1 MNDLLGVAYELFRR
15 AWSAQGMIPF
25 HEVIRRLV
33 FAAGM
38 GALIGV
44 ERDLRHRPAGIRTS
58 MFVCLAT
65 ALFTILSQELSHLW
79 GDTGPTRIASNI
91 VQGIGF
97 LGAGAI
103 LKDSAGLVG
112 LTTAATIFV
121 EAAIGMASGGGF
133 YAIAGSTTGIVL
145 FALAVLGWAAEK
157 LSLKRRSMFFRF
169 TAPLAQSV
177 ASEVHSLLANMNIP
191 MRQFRVSGTGHNSVV
206 EFEADV
212 SNHQEEQ
219 IIAQLNREGVVAEV
233 VPYEVRP

>member
-1 MNDLLGVAYELFRR
+1 
-15 AWSAQGMIPF
+15 MIPF
-25 HEVIRRLV
+25 HEVLLRLL
-33 FAAGM
+33 FAVGM

-44 ERDLRHRPAGIRTS
+44 ERDLRRRPAGIRTS

-65 ALFTILSQELSHLW
+65 ALFTIMSQELSHLW
-79 GDTGPTRIASNI
+79 GDTAPTRIASNI

-121 EAAIGMASGGGF
+121 EAAIGMSAGGGF
-133 YAIAGSTTGIVL
+133 YAIAGSTTGMVL

-157 LSLKRRSMFFRF
+157 LSLKRRPLFFRF
-169 TAPLAQSV
+169 TTAHPHNV
-177 ASEVHSLLANMNIP
+177 ATEVHSLLADMKVP
-191 MRQFRVSGTGHNSVV
+191 LRQFRVSVTGHNSVV

-212 SNHQEEQ
+212 CNHQEEQ
-219 IIAQLNREGVVAEV
+219 IIAQLNREGVVTEV
-233 VPYEVRP
+233 VPYEGRP

>member
-1 MNDLLGVAYELFRR
+1 
-15 AWSAQGMIPF
+15 MIPF
-25 HEVIRRLV
+25 HEVLLRLL
-33 FAAGM
+33 FAAAM

-44 ERDLRHRPAGIRTS
+44 ERELRRRPAGIRTS

-65 ALFTILSQELSHLW
+65 ALFTIMSQELSHLW
-79 GDTGPTRIASNI
+79 SDTGPTRIASNI

-121 EAAIGMASGGGF
+121 EAIGMATGGGF
-133 YAIAGSTTGIVL
+133 YAIAAATTGIVL
-145 FALAVLGWAAEK
+145 FALAILGWASEK
-157 LSLKRRSMFFRF
+157 LSLKRHPMFFRF
-169 TAPLAQSV
+169 TSAQEHSVATAVHGPLAGMKV
-177 ASEVHSLLANMNIP
+177 LVC
-191 MRQFRVSGTGHNSVV
+191 QFRVSVTGHNSVV

-219 IIAQLNREGVVAEV
+219 IIAQLNREGVVTEI
-233 VPYEVRP
+233 VPYEGHA

>member
-1 MNDLLGVAYELFRR
+1 
-15 AWSAQGMIPF
+15 MIPF
-25 HEVIRRLV
+25 HEVLQRLV
-33 FAAGM
+33 FAAAM

-58 MFVCLAT
+58 MFVCMAT
-65 ALFTILSQELSHLW
+65 ALFTLMSQELSHLW

-121 EAAIGMASGGGF
+121 EAAIGMATGGGF
-133 YAIAGSTTGIVL
+133 YAIAGATTGLVL

-157 LSLKRRSMFFRF
+157 LSLKRCSMF
-169 TAPLAQSV
+169 
-177 ASEVHSLLANMNIP
+177 
-191 MRQFRVSGTGHNSVV
+191 
-206 EFEADV
+206 
-212 SNHQEEQ
+212 
-219 IIAQLNREGVVAEV
+219 QLSREGVVTEV
-233 VPYEVRP
+233 APCEARP